1 MFRGLYLA
9 AAQLGDPRIRGV
21 ALRAASIG
29 AAIFAFLVLAAVRLL
44 DGLSVVGIGW
54 VDWSIR
60 LLGSGA
66 AFALGL
72 ALFPGLAGIAISF
85 MLEDIARAVEARH
98 YPGLPRPREQP
109 LGEALTAALGFAGTA
124 VALNLL
130 CFAVVAPAMLAT
142 VVLTPFIPFVFYAL
156 NGYLL
161 GREYFEFAAARRL
174 DPVPRKMLRRR
185 NRGRLFL
192 CGLAIAALMA
202 VPVLNWL
209 MPVVAV
215 AYMVHAFEDLRTR

>member
-9 AAQLGDPRIRGV
+9 AAQLGDRRIRGV
-21 ALRAASIG
+21 ALRAALIS
-29 AAIFAFLVLAAVRLL
+29 AAIFASLVLVTVRML

-54 VDWSIR
+54 VDWLIR

-66 AFALGL
+66 AFVLGL
-72 ALFPGLAGIAISF
+72 ALFPGLAGIVISF

-98 YPGLPRPREQP
+98 YPGLPPPRGQP
-109 LGEALTAALGFAGTA
+109 LGETLTAAFGFAGTA
-124 VALNLL
+124 VAFNLL
-130 CFAVVAPAMLAT
+130 CFAVVVPAMLAT

-174 DPVPRKMLRRR
+174 DPVSGKMLRRR

-192 CGLAIAALMA
+192 CGVVIAVLMA
-202 VPVLNWL
+202 VPVLSWL

-215 AYMVHAFEDLRTR
+215 AYMVHVFEDLRTR

>member
-1 MFRGLYLA
+1 MLRGLYLA
-9 AAQLGDPRIRGV
+9 AAQLGDRRIRAV
-21 ALRAASIG
+21 ALRAALIG
-29 AAIFAFLVLAAVRLL
+29 AAIFVFLALAAIRTL
-44 DGLSVVGIGW
+44 DGLSGVGW

-60 LLGSGA
+60 LLGVGA

-72 ALFPGLAGIAISF
+72 VLFPGLAGIAISF

-98 YPGLPRPREQP
+98 YPGLPPPREQP
-109 LGEALTAALGFAGTA
+109 LGETLTAALRFAGTA

-130 CFAVVAPAMLAT
+130 CFAAIAPAMLAT
-142 VVLTPFIPFVFYAL
+142 VVLAPFIPFVFFVL

-161 GREYFEFAAARRL
+161 GREYFEFAAVRRL
-174 DPVPRKMLRRR
+174 GSAPGKALRRR
-185 NRGRLFL
+185 NRSRLFL

-215 AYMVHAFEDLRTR
+215 AYMVHVFEDLRTR

>member
-9 AAQLGDPRIRGV
+9 AAQLGDRRIRGV
-21 ALRAASIG
+21 ALRAAAIG
-29 AAIFAFLVLAAVRLL
+29 AAIFAFLMLVTVWTL

-54 VDWSIR
+54 VDWPIR
-60 LLGSGA
+60 LLGAGA

-72 ALFPGLAGIAISF
+72 VLFPGLAGIAISF

-98 YPGLPRPREQP
+98 YPGLPPPREQP
-109 LGEALTAALGFAGTA
+109 LGESLTAALKFAGTA

-130 CFAVVAPAMLAT
+130 CLAAIAPAMLAT
-142 VVLTPFIPFVFYAL
+142 VVLAPFIPFVFYAL

-174 DPVPRKMLRRR
+174 DPAPGRTLRRR

-192 CGLAIAALMA
+192 RGLAIAALMA
-202 VPVLNWL
+202 VPVLNLL

-215 AYMVHAFEDLRTR
+215 AYMVHAFEALRTR